1 MKIKKI
7 TLKNFKKFENLT
19 LVLQP
24 LDCLVGGNNSGKS
37 SLLQSLALFD
47 FCLHQCLTKRNGN
60 PLSLKNRTI
69 FEEDFLVLPMIR
81 AVDLWYE
88 QMLQVKKKRILIEI
102 EVVFEHEKVVKT
114 TIDFHLN
121 RFLLSTQTELDEN
134 WLNQLKNFKISY
146 LPAFSNLQ
154 IKEEKRTQLSIR
166 NELGRGNVN
175 AVIRNL
181 LLALKE
187 ENRES
192 VLENLLRRCFPSIES
207 FKIEFDEGSM
217 QYIMVSYKEANHQ
230 KEFDIFSAGSG
241 FQQFIYLFGFILL
254 EQPDIIL
261 LDEPDCFLHGHL
273 QKALYNELARLV
285 EDGKQILFATHS
297 GDLIGCMEP
306 ENIIYLDDGKA
317 ERLRLDYQVF
327 NTLDALGS
335 MENMQLV
342 VLQQFRRV
350 LIMEERDDWD
360 YLQIFGNALIGER
373 KMQEIIKR
381 LSVAYT
387 YGNPCYKDMASFRK
401 SLNTLFTQKGA
412 TVKMFVIADRDYFPY
427 PKDLIKQLK
436 QKDLNIEWHIWEQN
450 EIENYLLN
458 ETILMRCLKP
468 KSPASTAID
477 ETIFKTKLTN
487 LVQDQ
492 KDDIEGRFLKGFE
505 TYSRKFE
512 KRWDSSQALKEAK
525 KFLRQE
531 WSMNAYAW
539 ADAKQIYGNLS
550 GWLQKNAY
558 EQVSTKKSLS
568 KLEPQDLPV
577 EILQLVQQL
586 AHFVGVSL

>member
-19 LVLQP
+19 VVLQP

-47 FCLHQCLTKRNGN
+47 FCLHQCLTKPNGK
-60 PLSLKNRTI
+60 PIGLKNRTI
-69 FEEDFLVLPMIR
+69 LEEDFWVLPFTR
-81 AVDLWYE
+81 GRDLWYE
-88 QMLQVKKKRILIEI
+88 QIIQIKKKQILIEI
-102 EVVFEHEKVVKT
+102 EVVFDNEKVVKT
-114 TIDFHLN
+114 TIGFHFN
-121 RFLLSTQTELDEN
+121 RFLLSTQTDEVEN
-134 WLNQLKNFKISY
+134 WLYQLKDFKISY
-146 LPAFSNLQ
+146 LPVFSNFQ

-175 AVIRNL
+175 GVMRNL

-187 ENRES
+187 EKRENA
-192 VLENLLRRCFPSIES
+192 LEELLKRCFPSIES
-207 FKIEFDEGSM
+207 FTIEFDEASM
-217 QYIMVSYKEANHQ
+217 QYISVGYKESQRLKAL
-230 KEFDIFSAGSG
+230 DIFSAGTG
-241 FQQFIYLFGFILL
+241 FQQFVYLFGFILL
-254 EQPDIIL
+254 EQPHLIL
-261 LDEPDCFLHGHL
+261 LDEPDSYLHGHL

-285 EDGKQILFATHS
+285 DDGKQILFATHS
-297 GDLIGCMEP
+297 RDLIGCVEP
-306 ENIIYLDDGKA
+306 ENMLHLYDGKA

-350 LIMEERDDWD
+350 LMMEDKDDWE
-360 YLQIFGNALIGER
+360 YLQAFGRVLIGER
-373 KMQEIIKR
+373 KMQEIMKR

-387 YGNPCYKDMASFRK
+387 YGNPCNKDMASFRK
-401 SLNTLFTQKGA
+401 SLNALFTQKGA
-412 TVKMFVIADRDYFPY
+412 AVKMFVIADRDYFPH
-427 PKDLIKQLK
+427 PKDLIAQLK

-450 EIENYLLN
+450 EIENYLLT
-458 ETILMRCLKP
+458 ETILSRFIKA
-468 KSPASTAID
+468 KSAASTID
-477 ETIFKTKLTN
+477 ETIFKTKLDA

-492 KDDIEGRFLKGFE
+492 KDEIEGRFLKGFE
-505 TYSRKFE
+505 GYSRKFE

-531 WSMNAYAW
+531 WSENALSW
-539 ADAKQIYGNLS
+539 ADAKQTYGALS
-550 GWLQKNAY
+550 GWLQQNAY

-568 KLEPQDLPV
+568 KLEKEDLPL
-577 EILQLVQQL
+577 EMLQLMQRL
-586 AHFVGVSL
+586 ADFVGISL

>member
-1 MKIKKI
+1 
-7 TLKNFKKFENLT
+7 
-19 LVLQP
+19 V
-24 LDCLVGGNNSGKS
+24 
-37 SLLQSLALFD
+37 
-47 FCLHQCLTKRNGN
+47 
-60 PLSLKNRTI
+60 
-69 FEEDFLVLPMIR
+69 IR
-81 AVDLWYE
+81 GIDLWYE
-88 QMLQVKKKRILIEI
+88 QTIQIKRKRILIEI
-102 EVVFEHEKVVKT
+102 EVLFENEKVVKT

-134 WLNQLKNFKISY
+134 WLNQLKFFKISY

-187 ENRES
+187 EKRENA
-192 VLENLLRRCFPSIES
+192 LGDLLRRCFPSIES
-207 FKIEFDEGSM
+207 FKIAFDEGSM
-217 QYIMVSYKEANHQ
+217 QYILVSYKEANSR
-230 KEFDIFSAGSG
+230 KEFDIFLAGSG

-273 QKALYNELARLV
+273 QKALYNELGRLV

-297 GDLIGCMEP
+297 RDLIGCVEP
-306 ENIIYLDDGKA
+306 ENMIHLYDGKA
-317 ERLRLDYQVF
+317 ERLRLDYHVF

-350 LIMEERDDWD
+350 LIMEDKDDWD
-360 YLQIFGNALIGER
+360 YLQRFGSVLIGER

-387 YGNPCYKDMASFRK
+387 HGNPCYKDMAGFRK

-427 PKDLIKQLK
+427 PKDLITQLK
-436 QKDLNIEWHIWEQN
+436 QKDSNIEWHIWAQN

-458 ETILMRCLKP
+458 ETILMRCIKG
-468 KSPASTAID
+468 KSATSIAID
-477 ETIFKTKLTN
+477 ETIFKTKLET
-487 LVQDQ
+487 LIQDQ

-505 TYSRKFE
+505 VYSRKFE

-531 WSMNAYAW
+531 WSINALAW
-539 ADAKQIYGNLS
+539 ADAKQTYGALS
-550 GWLQKNAY
+550 GWLQENNY

-568 KLEPQDLPV
+568 KLEKQDLPL
-577 EILQLVQQL
+577 EMIQLMQQL
-586 AHFVGVSL
+586 ANFVGVTL